1 MIPTDITDFTEGY
14 ADAEEDILQDDFN
27 LTEVF
32 NLLRHCKTLDHY
44 EQGYLLR
51 LQEENERLNQ

>member
-1 MIPTDITDFTEGY
+1 VNTTDLEDFTTGY
-14 ADAEEDILQDDFN
+14 ADAEEDMLENDFN

-32 NLLRHCKTLDHY
+32 NLLRHCKLLEPY
-44 EQGYLLR
+44 EQGYLMK